1 MDVNGGQQT
10 GAAAN
15 AGEGG
20 GNATA
25 ELSLREE
32 IVKNLAEINGGSDE
46 SRATAAKPAQTSADT
61 GADASKSAAPDDANK
76 SAAKTPAEGEQTA
89 APTTPEQKAKAPQ
102 SWSAADRAHWEKMP
116 PEAQAIVAR
125 REEEVHRRI
134 TELGQ
139 EASFGKRMNDV
150 VTPYLP
156 IIRAEG
162 GTPEGAFRDLLQTA
176 YVLRTAGPEQKLA
189 LFRQIAT
196 QYGVDLSVAAQD
208 APQVD
213 PQVQALRQ
221 ELAQVKGH
229 LAGQEHAQHQQVQVQ
244 AQQVIEA
251 FAADPK
257 NEFYEQVKPMMGQL
271 LVAGQAS
278 DMQDAYDKACW
289 ATPSVRSTLM
299 QRQTAE
305 AEAKRAAEAKAKA
318 DAKRRAGGSVSG
330 SPGSPVT
337 TSTTVDPNLS
347 LRDQIRAAYRGA
359 VNPS

>member
-1 MDVNGGQQT
+1 MNVEGGGQQT
-10 GAAAN
+10 A

-20 GNATA
+20 DGKAT

-32 IVKNLAEINGGSDE
+32 IVKNLAEIKGDAGDDHG
-46 SRATAAKPAQTSADT
+46 AAAAGNAAPAPKPTTEKTPAA
-61 GADASKSAAPDDANK
+61 GADEAGKQ
-76 SAAKTPAEGEQTA
+76 TPKIGAEGEQPGA
-89 APTTPEQKAKAPQ
+89 QAPTEPKAKAPQ

-139 EASFGKRMNDV
+139 EASFGKRMNEV

-196 QYGVDLSVAAQD
+196 QYGVDLSAAAQA
-208 APQVD
+208 APEVD

-229 LAGQEHAQHQQVQVQ
+229 LVGQEQAQHQQVQVQ
-244 AQQVIEA
+244 AQQVIDA

-257 NEFYEQVKPMMGQL
+257 NEFYEQVRPIMGHL
-271 LVAGQAS
+271 LQSGLAES
-278 DMQDAYDKACW
+278 MQDAYDKACW
-289 ATPSVRSTLM
+289 ASPSVRSTLM
-299 QRQTAE
+299 QRQQAD

-337 TSTTVDPNLS
+337 TTTTVDPNLS
-347 LRDQIRAAYRGA
+347 LRDQIRAAYRDA